1 MGWFSSS
8 PSEPSTANDT
18 TPQEVEHTPR
28 EQAMRSVL
36 SARMRMMDEIDKVG
50 AAMSKKTLALRRRTF
65 QGGINCIDSC
75 NGDPD
80 VADRC
85 IDDVQKDLSQV
96 TDLAT
101 AFGEDVMKRVGE
113 CMENCMGNDKT
124 AADWQAMEDSK
135 YIERMK
141 LVERCYDDQKENSSI
156 SGNLGDL
163 LGLSL
168 PSSLLLLMKPVS
180 SQVHEAFGKALRTT
194 MPSTLQASCPD
205 PMVAT
210 ANPKF

>member
-8 PSEPSTANDT
+8 PSEPSTASDT

-141 LVERCYDDQKENSSI
+141 LVERCYDDQIPFIKGEGSR
-156 SGNLGDL
+156 
-163 LGLSL
+163 
-168 PSSLLLLMKPVS
+168 KW
-180 SQVHEAFGKALRTT
+180 
-194 MPSTLQASCPD
+194 
-205 PMVAT
+205 AT
-210 ANPKF
+210 QIDEVLNKSN